1 MQTHAK
7 LTQVGLSRDTL
18 VPVAEEEEKQQ
29 PHVIEEWR
37 SCCFRLSPPAI
48 AYFGQIFTT
57 FCITAI
63 SAYMLV
69 RADGDCN
76 KSSPYIGLI
85 SFMLGKIVASVISS
99 DHR

>member
-18 VPVAEEEEKQQ
+18 VPVEEEKHQ
-29 PHVIEEWR
+29 VVEEWR

-85 SFMLGKIVASVISS
+85 SFMLGKILASVISS
-99 DHR
+99 DHK

>member
-7 LTQVGLSRDTL
+7 LTQVGLPRETL

-76 KSSPYIGLI
+76 KSAPYIGLI
-85 SFMLGKIVASVISS
+85 SFMLGKILASVISS
-99 DHR
+99 DHK

>member
-29 PHVIEEWR
+29 PHVIEEWK

-48 AYFGQIFTT
+48 AYFGQMFTT
-57 FCITAI
+57 LCII
-63 SAYMLV
+63 LICAYMLV
-69 RADGDCN
+69 RADGNCD

-85 SFMLGKIVASVISS
+85 SFMLGKILSSVISS
-99 DHR
+99 DHK